1 MFCTKCGKEIPDDS
15 QFCKHCGSK
24 VKVIADDSKDSSD
37 EPKAPKPPEQEP
49 ASKRETTNSDDIDL
63 SEVGRTVKKILAA
76 VSAQVGATA
85 KAKVK
90 AVMEDS
96 TPTDS
101 EPSNKGKA
109 VSGKKESTD
118 KTEFAAVIISGGVIM
133 LFFIFAIAIGT
144 HPKDNSPSE
153 PESTPV
159 ISADENK
166 PEEETSANANA
177 PRHAVRL
184 FVEFESNWFFDK
196 YGAEVSVDGNTLGTQ
211 PHGEDGSYD
220 IELTDGEH
228 TFSVE
233 DTEGVGRT
241 GSATFD
247 ATGLSAVG
255 FNIDIGDDR
264 IYIEPLDTVTVPLG
278 PDEVTGKSRQEVED
292 AFRSAGF
299 GNVTVEELGDLPL
312 DQVGD
317 ADTVANVAVKGSDS
331 FAAGDVLFPDDEIVI
346 SVHTPAKIKAPVSS
360 AALLG
365 TNYEE
370 ARAQLEAAG
379 FTVECSPASFYD
391 DDYGDWAV
399 KEVAVDI
406 LFASD
411 DFEEGAEFDYG
422 TTIKLYYNE
431 TQSQSEPQADAE
443 PDEWDQEWEARQD
456 FEAFGEILYP
466 YGFKCHWIVDLV
478 TCEPQGDGTYF
489 IKVGV
494 TITNEY
500 GAERRTYAQGIAGNG
515 NVRDFWVS

>member
-24 VKVIADDSKDSSD
+24 VKVFADDSKASSD
-37 EPKAPKPPEQEP
+37 EPKASKPPAQKP
-49 ASKRETTNSDDIDL
+49 ASKSETVKSEDIDL
-63 SEVGRTVKKILAA
+63 EEVGRTITRKLAA
-76 VSAQVGATA
+76 ATAQVGATA

-90 AVMEDS
+90 AAMEDS

-101 EPSNKGKA
+101 EPNNKGKA
-109 VSGKKESTD
+109 VSEKKESTD
-118 KTEFAAVIISGGVIM
+118 KTEFAAVIISGIVIV
-133 LFFIFAIAIGT
+133 LFFIFAIAVVT
-144 HPKDNSPSE
+144 TPKDDSPGE
-153 PESTPV
+153 PEPTPI
-159 ISADENK
+159 ISADESK
-166 PEEETSANANA
+166 PEEETSADANA
-177 PRHAVRL
+177 PRHAVHL

-196 YGAEVSVDGNTLGTQ
+196 YDVEVSVDGNALGTQ

-228 TFSVE
+228 TFTVE

-255 FNIDIGDDR
+255 FNIDIGDDQ

-278 PDEVTGKSRQEVED
+278 PEEVTGKSRQEVED
-292 AFRSAGF
+292 AFRNAGF
-299 GNVTVEELGDLPL
+299 GNVTVKELGDLPL

-346 SVHTPAKIKAPVSS
+346 SIHTPAKIKAPLSS

-365 TNYEE
+365 MNYEE

-379 FTVECSPASFYD
+379 FTVECSPTSFYD

-431 TQSQSEPQADAE
+431 TQTQSEPQADAE

-466 YGFKCHWIVDLV
+466 YGFKCHWMMDLV

-500 GAERRTYAQGIAGNG
+500 GTERRTYAQGIAGNG

>member
-15 QFCKHCGSK
+15 LFCKYCGSK
-24 VKVIADDSKDSSD
+24 VKVVADDTKGCTDTPNQPAQESTSKS
-37 EPKAPKPPEQEP
+37 
-49 ASKRETTNSDDIDL
+49 ETAKSNDIDF
-63 SEVGRTVKKILAA
+63 EEIGRTVKRKLVTAT
-76 VSAQVGATA
+76 AQVGAMA

-90 AVMEDS
+90 AVIKDSNPEDDKPGS
-96 TPTDS
+96 NEKATS
-101 EPSNKGKA
+101 EVNGSA
-109 VSGKKESTD
+109 D
-118 KTEFAAVIISGGVIM
+118 KTEFAAVIVSGIAIV
-133 LFFIFAIAIGT
+133 LFFIFAIVVVT
-144 HPKDNSPSE
+144 SPKDDSPNE
-153 PESTPV
+153 LEQTPLA
-159 ISADENK
+159 SADAGK
-166 PEEETSANANA
+166 SEEEVNV

-196 YGAEVSVDGNTLGTQ
+196 YDVEVSIDGQTLGTQ
-211 PHGEDGSYD
+211 PHGEDCSYD
-220 IELTDGEH
+220 IELSDGEH

-233 DTEGVGRT
+233 DTEGAGRA

-247 ATGLSAVG
+247 ATDLSAVG

-264 IYIEPLDTVTVPLG
+264 IYIEPLDAVTVPLG
-278 PDEVTGKSRQEVED
+278 HDEVTGKSRQEVED
-292 AFRSAGF
+292 AFRNAGF
-299 GNVTVEELGDLPL
+299 RNVTVEELGDLPL

-317 ADTVANVAVKGSDS
+317 ADTVASVTVRGSES

-365 TNYEE
+365 MNYEE

-379 FTVECSPASFYD
+379 FTVECSTTFFYD

-399 KEVAVDI
+399 TEVAVDI

-431 TQSQSEPQADAE
+431 TQSHNESQSNSE
-443 PDEWDQEWEARQD
+443 PDEWDQEWEARQN
-456 FEAFGEILYP
+456 FEAYGEALYP
-466 YGFKCHWIVDLV
+466 YGFECHWILDLV

-500 GAERRTYAQGIAGNG
+500 GAKRDAYAQGIAGNG
-515 NVRDFWVS
+515 DVRNFWVS